1 MLKRYSKFLVS
12 SPNQFGFKKG
22 SSCGNV
28 IYCVRKVV
36 DHFVN
41 GGSTVNVC
49 LLDLSKVFDKMNH

>member
-12 SPNQFGFKKG
+12 SPNQFDFKKG
-22 SSCGNV
+22 SSCGN
-28 IYCVRKVV
+28 VRKVV

-41 GGSTVNVC
+41 GGSTVNAC